1 MRGRLLFKVSFC
13 LRDPDRKI
21 LQHHFDL
28 HSLAST
34 FDDQTTSWCNSQT
47 LADFGAQILLPTSL
61 TEKLRLRF
69 WDKNILVQVPL
80 NHNQSKILIQTL

>member
-13 LRDPDRKI
+13 LGDPDRKI

-47 LADFGAQILLPTSL
+47 LADFGA
-61 TEKLRLRF
+61 
-69 WDKNILVQVPL
+69 
-80 NHNQSKILIQTL
+80 